1 MRMIGRALLPGAA
14 LVAGLYGLIGDAAAD
29 PGRSRG
35 QTLYVPVYSSV
46 LHGNQDRSGK
56 PGEWLLSVMVSLRNT
71 DPRNPVRVTAARYY
85 DGGGALLRE
94 FVTEPKT
101 LAPLASMA
109 TFIENRDTSGGS
121 GGSLV
126 VTWEA
131 AVPVS
136 PLLIE
141 ALHTDLFGTRSISF
155 VSRGEVI
162 APDAK
167 GATAPD

>member
-1 MRMIGRALLPGAA
+1 MKRMRAGLLALLLAGMAVAPGA
-14 LVAGLYGLIGDAAAD
+14 VAAD
-29 PGRSRG
+29 PAGRSRG

-46 LHGNQDRSGK
+46 LHGNQDRSGN

-71 DPRNPVRVTAARYY
+71 DPRLPVRITAARYY
-85 DGGGALLRE
+85 DGAGTLLRE
-94 FVTEPKT
+94 YVTEPKT

-109 TFIENRDTSGGS
+109 TFIENRDTAGGS

-131 AVPVS
+131 EGAAS
-136 PLLIE
+136 PLLVE

-162 APDAK
+162 APDGK
-167 GATAPD
+167 AP

>member
-1 MRMIGRALLPGAA
+1 MMRGMKRMRAGLLALLLAGMAVAPGA
-14 LVAGLYGLIGDAAAD
+14 VAAD
-29 PGRSRG
+29 PAGRSRG

-46 LHGNQDRSGK
+46 LHGNQDRSGN

-71 DPRNPVRVTAARYY
+71 DPRLPVRITAARYY
-85 DGGGALLRE
+85 DGAGTLLRE
-94 FVTEPKT
+94 YVTEPKM

-109 TFIENRDTSGGS
+109 TFIENRDTAGGS

-131 AVPVS
+131 EGAAS
-136 PLLIE
+136 PLLVE

-162 APDAK
+162 APDGK
-167 GATAPD
+167 AP